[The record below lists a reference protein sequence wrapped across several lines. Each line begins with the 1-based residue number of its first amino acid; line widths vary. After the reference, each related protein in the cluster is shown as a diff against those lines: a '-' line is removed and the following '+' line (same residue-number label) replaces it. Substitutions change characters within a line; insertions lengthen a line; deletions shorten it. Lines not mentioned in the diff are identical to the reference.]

1 MKSCSCTF
9 VVFTRPGRL
18 SLMDLCKLQ
27 NIFCFPSPAEFHLV
41 DRLKSILKAYYYFY
55 ALAFSWDV
63 CRIVFVTKTKHWRNF
78 SWKRRYKKI
87 KKILQKCNQPILCE
101 KCKMLLMDRMTI
113 LYTYCTMGTVSSRK
127 GKVFRFDRGV
137 LFFFHS
143 KVQVDFWHQLR
154 KRQTFL

>member
-27 NIFCFPSPAEFHLV
+27 NSFCFPSPAEFHLV
-41 DRLKSILKAYYYFY
+41 DRLKSILKAYYYSY

-101 KCKMLLMDRMTI
+101 KCKMLLMDRMTTVYI
-113 LYTYCTMGTVSSRK
+113 LHNGRVRYSVLIGVYYFFSIPRYRWTFDINWGNVRHFYSR
-127 GKVFRFDRGV
+127 
-137 LFFFHS
+137 
-143 KVQVDFWHQLR
+143 
-154 KRQTFL
+154 T